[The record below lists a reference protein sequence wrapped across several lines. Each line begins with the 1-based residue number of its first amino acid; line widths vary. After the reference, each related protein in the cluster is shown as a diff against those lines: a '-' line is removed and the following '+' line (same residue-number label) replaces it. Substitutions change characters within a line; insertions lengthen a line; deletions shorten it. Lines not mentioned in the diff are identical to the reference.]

1 MKKYTLAVGVCAMI
15 LAVTYAAVAQQDNAA
30 RQQAFQRMRQ
40 TQQKAMAD
48 LEAGIAKLKAL
59 QEPAQR
65 TQNREQF
72 QNMSQEERTRLRES
86 FTQRREQQTAAMQA
100 VQNSII
106 ILDGGRQIRTEQREL
121 MAALR
126 AIKDLAV
133 EENATK
139 TAEAVQKLMD
149 EKQKA
154 YEEKLTALGLDPN
167 MRTFVGQ
174 TGPRG
179 QGGQGGQ
186 RRQRPQQ

>member
-86 FTQRREQQTAAMQA
+86 FTQRREQPA
-100 VQNSII
+100 
-106 ILDGGRQIRTEQREL
+106 
-121 MAALR
+121 
-126 AIKDLAV
+126 
-133 EENATK
+133 
-139 TAEAVQKLMD
+139 
-149 EKQKA
+149 
-154 YEEKLTALGLDPN
+154 DPN
-167 MRTFVGQ
+167 RAARAYGRTPGH
-174 TGPRG
+174 
-179 QGGQGGQ
+179 
-186 RRQRPQQ
+186 